1 MIKFQLKFTRED
13 FGYESKETSI
23 IFDVFEVKKQ
33 NGTLF
38 IFSIKVNINNSKAW
52 FLAWRRGG

>member
-38 IFSIKVNINNSKAW
+38 IFSIKVNINNSN
-52 FLAWRRGG
+52 L